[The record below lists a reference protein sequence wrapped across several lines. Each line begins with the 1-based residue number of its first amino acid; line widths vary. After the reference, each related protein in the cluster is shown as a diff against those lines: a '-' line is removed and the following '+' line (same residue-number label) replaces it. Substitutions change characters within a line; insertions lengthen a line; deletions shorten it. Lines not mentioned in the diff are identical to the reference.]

1 MSSRQPLK
9 FGQLV
14 KYREAAQVYP
24 AKVRGDLEDD
34 VYCIDVDRN
43 GQLSSS
49 IPAHR
54 LDIYAPEDMPCLI
67 DDLFGVS
74 EDALAEIH
82 QLLNVGPQPLRN
94 SAEKTEGCSNGRD

>member
-1 MSSRQPLK
+1 MSSRQSLAS
-9 FGQLV
+9 GQLV

-24 AKVRGDLEDD
+24 ATVCSDLEDD
-34 VYCIDVDRN
+34 IYCLNVERSEK
-43 GQLSSS
+43 LTAT

-54 LDIYAPEDMPCLI
+54 LDIYAEEDLPHLI

-82 QLLNVGPQPLRN
+82 QLLNRGSNAWQKSVPEYQQAQP
-94 SAEKTEGCSNGRD
+94 